1 VNRLP
6 IRLRLAFVFGL
17 VLAVVFTTVGAFLY
31 FRLGATL
38 DERIADSLESRSS
51 ALATVLRG
59 DAGGSYVDPA
69 LIAGEDG
76 VAQVIGSDGSVVV
89 AKILDTNDNGFGFD
103 AQTCEFGDL
112 IARGIIDPAKVVRSA
127 LQGAASIAGLLIT
140 TEAMVAEVPGP
151 PPPEL
156 PGHHDHED
164 HLDMEF

>member
-1 VNRLP
+1 MYATRGDQ
-6 IRLRLAFVFGL
+6 RAFCRGGVAL
-17 VLAVVFTTVGAFLY
+17 LQQASRRRSQAENDDQASIAIVGE
-31 FRLGATL
+31 ATCGKTQ
-38 DERIADSLESRSS
+38 IAANAEQMARSS
-51 ALATVLRG
+51 SRRFRRERQWLC
-59 DAGGSYVDPA
+59 
-69 LIAGEDG
+69 
-76 VAQVIGSDGSVVV
+76 
-89 AKILDTNDNGFGFD
+89 FD
-103 AQTCEFGDL
+103 AQTGEFGDL